1 MIVGL
6 SSSGHPVAGETGLDV
21 GEVDQFTLII
31 LGGIVDIRLQGPLQ
45 LQLLCRDIRTSH
57 KVHHSSVIE
66 PSKSKLQSTHYMGT
80 ILRFCVHTC
89 YLHQRVVLYMAR
101 V

>member
-1 MIVGL
+1 MYSRTNLFVREYRDLVRGTATDGVMIVGL

-45 LQLLCRDIRTSH
+45 L
-57 KVHHSSVIE
+57 
-66 PSKSKLQSTHYMGT
+66 
-80 ILRFCVHTC
+80 
-89 YLHQRVVLYMAR
+89 
-101 V
+101 